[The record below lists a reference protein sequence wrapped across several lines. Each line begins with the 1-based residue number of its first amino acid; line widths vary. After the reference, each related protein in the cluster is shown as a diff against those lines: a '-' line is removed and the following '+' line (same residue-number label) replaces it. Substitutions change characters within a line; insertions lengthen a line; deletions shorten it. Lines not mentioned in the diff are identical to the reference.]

1 MDENTIIQNE
11 EEQVVEE
18 TAVNEAEQAV
28 EETAEAV
35 EEKAPVEEK
44 PAEEKKADEP
54 KPVKKRKQN
63 FLSASELL
71 WQL

>member
-18 TAVNEAEQAV
+18 TAANEAEQAV
-28 EETAEAV
+28 EETAEETLLLHAV
-35 EEKAPVEEK
+35 AAVTKRRKLMSLSRPR
-44 PAEEKKADEP
+44 
-54 KPVKKRKQN
+54 KRKQN